1 MPWGILLEARDAIS
15 DTEEGS
21 GNGEGSATQDTI
33 REFCEDSDACIDRY
47 MIF

>member
-15 DTEEGS
+15 GTEEGS
-21 GNGEGSATQDTI
+21 GDGVDSATQDTI

-47 MIF
+47 VIF